1 MFCRF
6 IGIVEPFVGILSFVL
21 FTPILLGAQPRPS
34 TWETDWKRVQEA
46 AKHEAKVIVSI
57 PASAELRKEIE
68 ENFVKRYGL
77 GIELVP
83 SRAAAVV
90 RKILDESKA
99 GIHSFDLH
107 LGGSESIVTGL
118 LAEEV
123 LERFEPWVVLPT
135 VNDPK
140 NWWGGH
146 VWVDNAKRYAY
157 SFVADQTQNI
167 WYDTSSVKPEEL
179 RSYDN
184 LLDLKWKGRIGFL
197 DPRTPGSGASMWSF
211 LWQLK
216 GEEYLRKL
224 VGQQLVLGRDQRL
237 LAENLAKGKVSLT
250 IGLSFY
256 SFVSFIKAGLPVR
269 ALPNPKEGTYV
280 SSSSGNVVILKSA
293 PHPNGAKLFVN
304 WLLSKEG
311 QEVFSKALG
320 QGTRRLDVDTKWLK
334 DIGVHAAKDT
344 ITVDEFYQLENQS
357 ENKILKIRQPA
368 ANVARSLLD

>member
-1 MFCRF
+1 MLCRF

-21 FTPILLGAQPRPS
+21 FTPILLCAQPRPS

-46 AKHEAKVIVSI
+46 AKHEGKVIVSI
-57 PASAELRKEIE
+57 PASAELRKGIE

-167 WYDTSSVKPEEL
+167 WYDTSSVKPEEI

-216 GEEYLRKL
+216 GEEYLKKL

-280 SSSSGNVVILKSA
+280 SSSSGNVVVLKSA

-344 ITVDEFYQLENQS
+344 LTLDEYYQLENQS
-357 ENKILKIRQPA
+357 ENKVLKIRKPA
-368 ANVARSLLD
+368 AIVARNLLD

>member
-1 MFCRF
+1 
-6 IGIVEPFVGILSFVL
+6 
-21 FTPILLGAQPRPS
+21 
-34 TWETDWKRVQEA
+34 
-46 AKHEAKVIVSI
+46 
-57 PASAELRKEIE
+57 
-68 ENFVKRYGL
+68 
-77 GIELVP
+77 
-83 SRAAAVV
+83 
-90 RKILDESKA
+90 
-99 GIHSFDLH
+99 
-107 LGGSESIVTGL
+107 
-118 LAEEV
+118 
-123 LERFEPWVVLPT
+123 
-135 VNDPK
+135 
-140 NWWGGH
+140 
-146 VWVDNAKRYAY
+146 VDNTKRYAY

-167 WYDTSSVKPEEL
+167 WYDTSSVKPEEI

-216 GEEYLRKL
+216 GEEYLKKL

-280 SSSSGNVVILKSA
+280 SSSSGNVVVLKSA

-344 ITVDEFYQLENQS
+344 LTLDEYYQLENQS
-357 ENKILKIRQPA
+357 ENKVLKIRKPA
-368 ANVARSLLD
+368 AIVARNLLD

>member
-1 MFCRF
+1 M
-6 IGIVEPFVGILSFVL
+6 
-21 FTPILLGAQPRPS
+21 
-34 TWETDWKRVQEA
+34 QEA
-46 AKHEAKVIVSI
+46 AKHEGKVVVSI
-57 PASAELRKEIE
+57 PASPELRKGIE
-68 ENFVKRYGL
+68 ENFVKRYGV
-77 GIELVP
+77 GVEVFAA
-83 SRAAAVV
+83 RASAVV

-99 GIHSFDLH
+99 GIHSFDVH

-118 LAEEV
+118 LAEGV
-123 LERFEPWVVLPT
+123 LEPLEARMVLPT
-135 VNDPK
+135 VKDPK
-140 NWWGGH
+140 NWWGEH
-146 VWVDNAKRYAY
+146 IWVDNAKRYVY

-216 GEEYLRKL
+216 GEEYLKKL

-256 SFVSFIKAGLPVR
+256 SFVSFMKAGLPVR

-280 SSSSGNVVILKSA
+280 SSSSGNVVVLKNA

-344 ITVDEFYQLENQS
+344 LTFDEYYQLENQS
-357 ENKILKIRQPA
+357 ENKVLKIRKPA
-368 ANVARSLLD
+368 AIVARNLLD

>member
-21 FTPILLGAQPRPS
+21 FTPILLCAQPRPS
-34 TWETDWKRVQEA
+34 TWPTDWKHVQEA
-46 AKHEAKVIVSI
+46 AKHEGKVIVSI
-57 PASAELRKEIE
+57 PASAELRKGIE

-167 WYDTSSVKPEEL
+167 WYDTSSVKPEEI

-216 GEEYLRKL
+216 GEEYLKKL

-280 SSSSGNVVILKSA
+280 SSSSGNVVVLKST

-311 QEVFSKALG
+311 QEVFSKAIG

-334 DIGVHAAKDT
+334 DIG
-344 ITVDEFYQLENQS
+344 S
-357 ENKILKIRQPA
+357 MPLKTR
-368 ANVARSLLD
+368 